1 MTQSR
6 TYYYRRM
13 HDAYNGTL
21 PDSAEVARRLAN
33 EKKILSILDAVR
45 ASRTGAKS
53 VVTSLRKI
61 LAAVAHAELSDWQEP
76 IRAASGSKAADVNA
90 LVSVQDVRLLRAVDE
105 LLSAHSSRTLLEHLS
120 WWLLQRLTVIGWPQ
134 AYDVIAGSETAAK
147 HAVKL
152 DCYELAAT
160 RFALL
165 FASESA
171 VQLFSVE
178 TRHRAE
184 AFLRELISDM
194 ADIAGKAAWL
204 SDKAKAAVRKTLLE
218 IEVVLWPPDLAASN
232 ATLWELYSNLGVSDE
247 PANNMVAGGSGSPPS
262 PLSSTE
268 SLTLFDQW
276 RHASDGFRRLPAA
289 KRERMQLLW
298 QNDELSPFFFDRWNR
313 RLRVSQAALLSP
325 LYRPDSE
332 EVRDADYGG
341 LGAAFLLHVLRAFEE
356 PAADVD
362 DGMLPRLDYG
372 AVAQK
377 ARDLK
382 CGAHFL
388 ANLREVAALG
398 IAWHAM
404 KKRDA
409 ATTGRHVPAAAA
421 TTTDER
427 GRVHAYTSDQ
437 LFFLA
442 HCRSRCRGHLPRES
456 LRGKDCNVAVRH
468 VRGFAEAFGCVRGSP
483 MAPANECVASD
494 IL

>member
-1 MTQSR
+1 
-6 TYYYRRM
+6 
-13 HDAYNGTL
+13 
-21 PDSAEVARRLAN
+21 
-33 EKKILSILDAVR
+33 
-45 ASRTGAKS
+45 
-53 VVTSLRKI
+53 
-61 LAAVAHAELSDWQEP
+61 
-76 IRAASGSKAADVNA
+76 
-90 LVSVQDVRLLRAVDE
+90 
-105 LLSAHSSRTLLEHLS
+105 
-120 WWLLQRLTVIGWPQ
+120 
-134 AYDVIAGSETAAK
+134 
-147 HAVKL
+147 
-152 DCYELAAT
+152 
-160 RFALL
+160 
-165 FASESA
+165 
-171 VQLFSVE
+171 
-178 TRHRAE
+178 
-184 AFLRELISDM
+184 M
-194 ADIAGKAAWL
+194 ADLAGKAAWL
-204 SDKAKAAVRKTLLE
+204 SDEAKAVVRKTLLE

-232 ATLWELYSNLGVSDE
+232 ATLWKLYSNLGVSHE
-247 PANNMVAGGSGSPPS
+247 PANNNMVAGGSGSPPS
-262 PLSSTE
+262 PLSSTG

-276 RHASDGFRRLPAA
+276 RHASDVFRRLPAA

-325 LYRPDSE
+325 LYRPHSE

-341 LGAAFLLHVLRAFEE
+341 LGAAFLLHVLRAFEQ

-382 CGAHFL
+382 CGARFL

-404 KKRDA
+404 KKRGA
-409 ATTGRHVPAAAA
+409 ATKGRHSPAAAA

-427 GRVHAYTSDQ
+427 GRVHTYTSDQ

-494 IL
+494 FL